1 MIIYEDLPED
11 IKTLYSKEQCE
22 QLIVAAEKLSQ
33 WVTDFMEALRKIVQ
47 AIQPTLKE
55 LDKRLDRVKKL
66 FEEAEVSTPLPQ
78 PNHKYLPYKPK
89 LKQMIMYKK
98 TIYYHI
104 RSNC

>member
-1 MIIYEDLPED
+1 MISYEDLPED

-33 WVTDFMEALRKIVQ
+33 WVADFMEELRKIAQ
-47 AIQPTLKE
+47 AMQPYLKE
-55 LDKRLDRVKKL
+55 LVEKYEEFKKL
-66 FEEAEVSTPLPQ
+66 LEEAEVKEHLPQ

-89 LKQMIMYKK
+89 VKQMIMYKK